1 MNKIWMILAAITAA
15 AAGIITFIVKNAAKT
30 DKPEAEMQAS

>member
-15 AAGIITFIVKNAAKT
+15 AAGIIAFIFKKTSKT